1 MNKFKD
7 SLGRSMIEMLLYL
20 TLVIIVSTASIKLY
34 TESVEKTKL
43 MNAQN
48 QVRDII
54 KSVNMIYI
62 GRDFPVNGDITSKVA
77 AKKVHLVDPWGEKI
91 TITARNAPTGGT
103 GAFALPYFGIKMKLS
118 KANCIK
124 LSSALIDDTIGINP
138 TANAT
143 TSLSETVADFAK
155 NCQENHDVYF
165 WIKKE

>member
-7 SLGRSMIEMLLYL
+7 SLGRSMIEMLGYL
-20 TLVIIVSTASIKLY
+20 ALVILVTTAAIKLY
-34 TESVEKTKL
+34 SESVEKTKL
-43 MNAQN
+43 LNAQN

-77 AKKVHLVDPWGEKI
+77 AKNINLVDPWGKKI
-91 TITARNAPTGGT
+91 TITAKNAPTGGA
-103 GAFALPYFGIKMKLS
+103 GAFALPYFGIKMTLS
-118 KANCIK
+118 KANCVK

-138 TANAT
+138 RANST
-143 TSLSETVADFAK
+143 TSLSETVADLAK

-165 WIKKE
+165 WIQKE

>member
-1 MNKFKD
+1 MNKFKNC
-7 SLGRSMIEMLLYL
+7 LGRSMIEMLGYL
-20 TLVIIVSTASIKLY
+20 ALVILVTTAAIKLY

-43 MNAQN
+43 INAQN

-62 GRDFPVNGDITSKVA
+62 GRDFPVNGDITSKIA
-77 AKKVHLVDPWGEKI
+77 SKKINLVDPWGGKI

-118 KANCIK
+118 KANCVK
-124 LSSALIDDTIGINP
+124 LSTALIEDTIGINP
-138 TANAT
+138 RTNSTA
-143 TSLSETVADFAK
+143 SLSETVADLAK

-165 WIKKE
+165 WVKKE